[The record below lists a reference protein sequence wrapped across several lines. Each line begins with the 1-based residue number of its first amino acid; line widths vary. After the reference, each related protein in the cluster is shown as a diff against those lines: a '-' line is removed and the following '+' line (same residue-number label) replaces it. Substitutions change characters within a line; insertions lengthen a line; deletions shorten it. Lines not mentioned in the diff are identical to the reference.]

1 MKQLILWLL
10 PLLFLLQACKK
21 DTTDAVPQVEGVYTV
36 DEGLFNFG
44 NADISFYNPE
54 TNEVTTGL
62 FYKANGYYLGDIAQ
76 CLYIMDTL
84 GFIVVNNSQKVE
96 VVSIPSFK
104 SIRTINI
111 PGSSPRYIQPIN
123 DHIAYVTELYAKKIY
138 VIDYTTG
145 NVVTSISTPTDWTE
159 HIIQIGDNLLIEGK
173 ELDAS
178 TTQNAGLVVLNT
190 NSNTITNNIK
200 LSAAN
205 TSGILKDNL
214 NRIWVAKAV
223 STTLSLPA
231 KFYCLDA
238 TFNTVD
244 SIVFSNGDKPNNVCI
259 NKAGDRIYYLTDA
272 GVNSVSIDD
281 KNPSLIVPN
290 NNRYLYALSIDPKE
304 EDIYVADAFDFIQ
317 PARVYRYSKDGTEK
331 QAFTT
336 GVGTNNFV
344 FSYE

>member
-21 DTTDAVPQVEGVYTV
+21 DTTDAIPQVKGVYTV

-54 TNEVTTGL
+54 TNEVTTNL

-76 CLYIMDTL
+76 CFYIMDTL

-104 SIRTINI
+104 SVRTINI
-111 PGSSPRYIQPIN
+111 PGSSPRYVQPIN
-123 DHIAYVTELYAKKIY
+123 DHVAYVTELYAKKIH
-138 VIDYTTG
+138 VVDYQTG
-145 NVVTSISTPTDWTE
+145 TVLQQINTPTDWTE
-159 HIIQIGDNLLIEGK
+159 HIAQIGDNLLIEGK

-178 TTQNAGLVVLNT
+178 TTNNAGLVVLNT
-190 NSNTITNNIK
+190 SSNTITNNIK
-200 LSAAN
+200 LNSAN
-205 TSGILKDNL
+205 TSGIVKDNM
-214 NRIWVAKAV
+214 NRVWVAKAAD
-223 STTLSLPA
+223 STISLPA

-238 TFNTVD
+238 TLNVVD
-244 SIVFSNGDKPNNVCI
+244 SIVFSNGDKPNNI
-259 NKAGDRIYYLTDA
+259 SMNKAGDKIYYLTAA
-272 GVNSVSIDD
+272 GVNSVSIND
-281 KNPSLIVPN
+281 KTPALLVPS
-290 NNRYLYALSIDPKE
+290 NNRHLYALSIDPKD

-317 PARVYRYSKDGTEK
+317 PARAYRYSKEGNEK
-331 QAFTT
+331 QAFNA